1 MKLLLFAEDFVAA
14 DHSFETVRSAI
25 CLTSHICSTHKVLM
39 NTTKK
44 AVHTQHSF
52 KDLVALALIGAR
64 GLLLLS
70 IQALNF
76 VLSAP

>member
-1 MKLLLFAEDFVAA
+1 MNFYEPLCVKFGNNE
-14 DHSFETVRSAI
+14 HTSAI
-25 CLTSHICSTHKVLM
+25 FPNSPICSAYKVLM

-44 AVHTQHSF
+44 TVHTQHSF
-52 KDLVALALIGAR
+52 KDLVALTLIRAR

>member
-14 DHSFETVRSAI
+14 DHSFHTVTSAI
-25 CLTSHICSTHKVLM
+25 FLNSPICSAYKVLM

-44 AVHTQHSF
+44 TVHTQHSF
-52 KDLVALALIGAR
+52 KDLVALALIR
-64 GLLLLS
+64 PQGLLLLS

>member
-14 DHSFETVRSAI
+14 DHSFQTVTSAI
-25 CLTSHICSTHKVLM
+25 FPNSPICSAYKVLM

-44 AVHTQHSF
+44 TVHTQHSF
-52 KDLVALALIGAR
+52 KDLVALTLIRAR